1 MVYWYQDR
9 TAVNGDRR
17 GEKTTML
24 MTREQIEARELA
36 TLAPFAE
43 KAAHSRGRIVPEAE
57 HPWRTAFQRDRD
69 RCVHTSAFRALEYKT
84 QVFVNLTGDYYRT
97 RLTHSI
103 EVSLVARTI
112 ARTLNANEDLTEV
125 LAIAHDIGHPPFGH
139 QGEYKLDEM
148 MQQYGAGRFDHN
160 DHNLRILEKL
170 EDRYANFRGLNLT
183 YEVREGLNKHHRP
196 RLIIDGN
203 PVEAYQIS
211 IEGQIADLADDITYN
226 AHDLDDGLHSGL
238 VTWDSLQKVELARTV
253 AERIGVSLPRRGSGD
268 EMLRYQVV
276 RQVIDVQVES
286 LMACSSERLDR
297 HNPQSPDAVRMCE
310 EKLIAFDDGMKRQH
324 LELKDFLMEHM
335 YTSPEVLRMAANAR
349 TVITDLFSAF
359 MRDPN
364 LLPPHQQQRIA
375 DGDENDNG
383 GVARIVCDYIAG
395 MTDRAALKEHQR
407 LTGKALNYD
416 DIVARML

>member
-1 MVYWYQDR
+1 M
-9 TAVNGDRR
+9 
-17 GEKTTML
+17 M
-24 MTREQIEARELA
+24 MSREQIEAREIA
-36 TLAPFAE
+36 TLAPYAE
-43 KAAHSRGRIVPEAE
+43 KAAHSRGRIVPEPE
-57 HPWRTAFQRDRD
+57 HPYRTAFQRDRD

-103 EVSLVARTI
+103 EVSLIARTI

-148 MQQYGAGRFDHN
+148 MQEYDAGRFDHN

-170 EDRYANFRGLNLT
+170 EDRYPNFRGLNLT

-196 RLIIDGN
+196 RLVIDGKE
-203 PVEAYQIS
+203 VEAWQIS

-238 VTWDSLQKVELARTV
+238 LTWDSIQRVELARTV
-253 AERIGVSLPRRGSGD
+253 SQRIGVSLPRRGSGD

-286 LMACSSERLDR
+286 LLACSIERLER
-297 HNPQSPDAVRMCE
+297 IRPASPDVVRMCE

-335 YTSPEVLRMAANAR
+335 YTSPQVLHMAANAR
-349 TVITDLFSAF
+349 TVITDLFHTY
-359 MRDPN
+359 MHDPTLMPAN
-364 LLPPHQQQRIA
+364 QQQRIA
-375 DGDENDNG
+375 EGDEDGNG
-383 GVARIVCDYIAG
+383 GTARIVCDYIAG
-395 MTDRAALKEHQR
+395 MTDRFALKEHQR
-407 LTGKALNYD
+407 LTGKTLNYNE
-416 DIVARML
+416 IAAREL